1 MPQDWAKFLT
11 CRSGNYKKMP
21 EVLALAGCIPIMLG
35 RQGINPRKSTLVDL
49 VTKKDASG
57 RPGQPCGEIKMTND
71 DAGNIIMQCTWY
83 FLPLA
88 AWALAMQTLPDLFDM
103 CTKALLKLLFS
114 TLCANMEEARYLF
127 QRLNQWDAPLFDFND
142 LWSSA
147 SFTDSDFKAEHS
159 LAKVKDFVGVQIP
172 RFRIILYQELAAKK
186 VTLPPPGCSKLDMPW
201 ALRVSRKDLDS
212 DEFILANFSH
222 LRQYDMII
230 VNAGQTR
237 DSLES
242 EGFAC
247 SSPKDRTPKGDGSP
261 KGEEPDIG
269 GSGSRDPD
277 PAVKA
282 VARRGAGGGVLGAA
296 MRVAAGK
303 LKAMAHPE
311 VKPEVQPLS
320 QPLPKMETPQPLP
333 KTETPLPKTETPRTE
348 TTTEPIELSSTEA
361 SPVKVHKMETDSVP
375 IELSSTEAS
384 PVKEHKMETDSVPM
398 ELSSTEASPIK
409 MVTVKVPIELSSTEA
424 SPVKVSKM
432 ETTKVPIKQS
442 SIEASTVKMS
452 NMEMAKALQDYVEC
466 TNTQDLAAAL
476 ESISKHGSV
485 QAAIQAFF
493 REKTLPTASADRL
506 SSGLSSE
513 RSSHMDRLLNA
524 PQTSGAPMGTA
535 SFEPFTKDLTKMASK
550 DDVLHTM
557 EAERNCLA
565 NRVFQERYHGEVTP
579 GLYMH
584 MQAESKINRS
594 AQKSKEEVHEMER
607 SKRAAD
613 NMLGPA
619 QIPDALDLLKS
630 KNGTEEKGKS
640 KKSKGQHVDGH
651 AGDPGAK
658 DFPESDKRA
667 YELAVT
673 KVLLGEDVTMIGEM
687 MSKGKRAYNADG
699 SNTMIL
705 LGTNGMSYYE
715 DKFLSTNHYF
725 KAGTDN
731 EAGNLQTGW
740 MQKRLFLQV
749 GGIKAIASN
758 PNLNPYPITLTLTL
772 TQPSP

>member
-35 RQGINPRKSTLVDL
+35 RQGMNPRKSTLVDL

-57 RPGQPCGEIKMTND
+57 RPGQPCGDIKMTND

-127 QRLNQWDAPLFDFND
+127 QRLNQWDAPLFDFNG

-269 GSGSRDPD
+269 GSGSRDSQDPD

-311 VKPEVQPLS
+311 VKPEVQLP

-348 TTTEPIELSSTEA
+348 TTTE
-361 SPVKVHKMETDSVP
+361 
-375 IELSSTEAS
+375 
-384 PVKEHKMETDSVPM
+384 
-398 ELSSTEASPIK
+398 
-409 MVTVKVPIELSSTEA
+409 PIELSSTEA

-485 QAAIQAFF
+485 EAAIQAFF